1 MSLGNIPEGYSKQ
14 LGQKTQQNTNQNERI
29 NGKRVLYRLSI
40 VFLKAAAAAE
50 TETEPEVGEVGVYG
64 GVDTSQHRRHFSS
77 GSSSPPLSV
86 RSSGRPEVTS
96 SRDVTRRST
105 TVSMSH
111 SQRRR
116 RERRRRRLCP
126 SLAQL
131 SLGWCTSNRS
141 AHAISSCSAALKRTA
156 CVSERTHSQS
166 AMSAA
171 SVCTS
176 EAYTAMRVEHPPPGQ
191 FPGLSIP
198 LLCDGGLIILHKIS
212 ATNISQQ
219 MVIVL
224 HNYYI

>member
-1 MSLGNIPEGYSKQ
+1 
-14 LGQKTQQNTNQNERI
+14 
-29 NGKRVLYRLSI
+29 
-40 VFLKAAAAAE
+40 
-50 TETEPEVGEVGVYG
+50 VGVYG

-176 EAYTAMRVEHPPPGQ
+176 EAYTAMRVEHPPLDSSPA
-191 FPGLSIP
+191 FPSHFYAMVDLSSSIKSP
-198 LLCDGGLIILHKIS
+198 RQIYPSKWLLCCIITIFNPFLRTSQFTIECNRSLQHQNSVMQSEHK
-212 ATNISQQ
+212 
-219 MVIVL
+219 
-224 HNYYI
+224 